1 MFTERFLRVPVYQIN
16 RTNEEVTGKDGEM
29 VPCIM
34 KINPRRIESYNEAIP
49 RKDFRPDNKIWTS
62 VHMESGD
69 SFLIRMKMEKFEK
82 LLNESIK

>member
-1 MFTERFLRVPVYQIN
+1 MFTERFLRLPILQVGP
-16 RTNEEVTGKDGEM
+16 EEELTGKENNRIVAEM
-29 VPCIM
+29 L
-34 KINPRRIESYNEAIP
+34 INPRRIESFNEAIP

-69 SFLIRMKMEKFEK
+69 SFLIRMPMRKFEA